1 MYKTTDYIYIVS
13 NHTGAIPYLRQNG
26 PIVTPLKVTVA
37 TARKCLIGG
46 FRISQYDP
54 KTKQICALNLQNL
67 MNDKKF
73 DNESNSAPVKVQQES
88 KKVDVA
94 QAPSVE
100 VGRGGGINLYTPSV
114 ELKDDEPVEESDETP
129 VSTEEIKHENNQTQP
144 SAPNQQHNGK
154 KNKKNR

>member
-54 KTKQICALNLQNL
+54 KTKQICTLNLQNL

-73 DNESNSAPVKVQQES
+73 DIESNSTPVKMQQES
-88 KKVDVA
+88 KKVDVT
-94 QAPSVE
+94 QCPSVE
-100 VGRGGGINLYTPSV
+100 VVRGTDLNIQSTTF
-114 ELKDDEPVEESDETP
+114 ELKADEVVEESNETP

-144 SAPNQQHNGK
+144 SAPNQQYNGK